1 MSKQRWVDVYLGKYK
16 WHRKLVGGVWYKHK
30 FTRDAQEICVTFIG
44 TWWARYAELNRY
56 SKVVEVETYGGG
68 EQ

>member
-1 MSKQRWVDVYLGKYK
+1 MSKQRWIDTYLGKYK
-16 WHRKLVGGVWYKHK
+16 WYRKLVGGVWYKHK
-30 FTRDAQEICVTFIG
+30 FTRDAQEICVTFIA

-56 SKVVEVETYGGG
+56 TKVVEVETYGGG